1 MKIKEGTCNKIRIIN
16 QQLNKIDEDLK
27 RAFENDESILLELE
41 QKNNKLNDYNNL
53 NSQPQPSSSCNLLQ
67 LLDSLQNLNYSI
79 KTVSEMQKCSARF
92 INKLYNFR
100 LTQKVTPN
108 KKCVGLQDMIRG
120 VIGDVEVKE
129 KRYEKKGY
137 YKTKL

>member
-1 MKIKEGTCNKIRIIN
+1 
-16 QQLNKIDEDLK
+16 
-27 RAFENDESILLELE
+27 
-41 QKNNKLNDYNNL
+41 
-53 NSQPQPSSSCNLLQ
+53 
-67 LLDSLQNLNYSI
+67 
-79 KTVSEMQKCSARF
+79 MQKCSARF

-108 KKCVGLQDMIRG
+108 KKCVQDMIRG

-137 YKTKL
+137 YKIKL